1 MCYPVTYPKTDLES
15 RKPQLTQL
23 TSRDCALIAAAAADS
38 KKGTDILIQDVSN
51 LLDVTDY
58 FVIISAQND
67 RQVEAISDEVEEKLR
82 EKAGIKPYGR
92 EGLEDCRWVLLD
104 FGEMVVHIFQ
114 EETRDYYRLET
125 IWNDA
130 PLVDVSEAGIEYP
143 DYSERIAKLV
153 DAVLK
158 NQSGEGDSTE
168 AFEPGE
174 EAAAENGDEAGIEGS
189 DEADEA
195 AGDAEAEAEAGE
207 EPASSGETDEE
218 PAHDG
223 ETGNGP
229 AAEAAASAKPGA

>member
-1 MCYPVTYPKTDLES
+1 M
-15 RKPQLTQL
+15 TQL

-158 NQSGEGDSTE
+158 NQSGEGDSAE

-174 EAAAENGDEAGIEGS
+174 EASAEDGDEAETEGG
-189 DEADEA
+189 EA
-195 AGDAEAEAEAGE
+195 AEAGAEPAGETAVEAEAEK
-207 EPASSGETDEE
+207 EP
-218 PAHDG
+218 
-223 ETGNGP
+223 
-229 AAEAAASAKPGA
+229 EA